1 MTAKVYPLN
10 VESEIEGLSTGIAG
24 LREKAMTAL
33 VEARAEYEQL
43 HSPETPAPRK
53 KSWRVRRGERKL
65 WEAIEERID
74 DAFENLD
81 DAIRQI
87 RKPFRD

>member
-43 HSPETPAPRK
+43 HSFGMPAARRRN
-53 KSWRVRRGERKL
+53 WRVRRNDRKL

-87 RKPFRD
+87 RKPFRA